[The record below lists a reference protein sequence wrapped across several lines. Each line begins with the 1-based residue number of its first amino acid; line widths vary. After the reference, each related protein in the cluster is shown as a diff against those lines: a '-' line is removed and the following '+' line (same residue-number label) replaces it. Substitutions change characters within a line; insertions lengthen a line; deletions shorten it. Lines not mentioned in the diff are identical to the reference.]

1 MPQNSLG
8 FDLVNPTTHA
18 SAPGTLDAQAVSQLI
33 AQGLNTALNVT
44 SASVIKTGR
53 GRVVRLTLTVAGTAG
68 TLVLNDCATTGAA
81 SAANQIYNSTGVL
94 AAGTVITLDFPVTS
108 GLVVSAVPTGATLV
122 IVYT

>member
-8 FDLVNPTTHA
+8 FDLVNPSTHA
-18 SAPGTLDAQAVSQLI
+18 LSAASLDNQAVSQLF

-44 SASVIKTGR
+44 SARVVKTGA
-53 GRVVRLTLTVAGTAG
+53 GRAVRVILTVAGSAG

-94 AAGTVITLDFPVTS
+94 AAGTIVTLDFPVS
-108 GLVVSAVPTGATLV
+108 VGLVVSAVPTGATLV